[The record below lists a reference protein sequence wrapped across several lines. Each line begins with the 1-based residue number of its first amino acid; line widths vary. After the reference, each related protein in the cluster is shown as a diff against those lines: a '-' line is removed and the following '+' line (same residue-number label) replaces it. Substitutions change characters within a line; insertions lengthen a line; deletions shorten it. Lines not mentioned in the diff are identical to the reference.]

1 MRLALTQI
9 TFQLASSKSSVSIER
24 LAGDGCGDDQTR
36 GATTRRPGPLF
47 NHAAHQLNVL
57 LAMMWSSQYR
67 MAVKSHTS
75 DCAVEN
81 SIFFARMFA
90 RHHAMTSGESEN
102 TKKQT
107 DESNFCIASVMY
119 SMPIGGP
126 CAMSSL

>member
-24 LAGDGCGDDQTR
+24 LAGDGCGDDQVR
-36 GATTRRPGPLF
+36 GATTRRSGLLF

-67 MAVKSHTS
+67 IAVKSHTS
-75 DCAVEN
+75 DSAVEN
-81 SIFFARMFA
+81 SMFFARIFA
-90 RHHAMTSGESEN
+90 RHQAMSLGESEK

-107 DESNFCIASVMY
+107 DESNFCMASLMY
-119 SMPIGGP
+119 SMPTGGP
-126 CAMSSL
+126 WVMFSL